1 MLTKACISLLCYRE
15 NSSDKTI
22 GYEMK
27 GNNVDYC
34 CCCTNIVDQILDIIL
49 EPAECNWANY
59 CGDKKNWV
67 TIQQYNI
74 TFFSIGRHF
83 LK

>member
-1 MLTKACISLLCYRE
+1 
-15 NSSDKTI
+15 
-22 GYEMK
+22 MK

-34 CCCTNIVDQILDIIL
+34 CCCTNIVDQILNIIL

-67 TIQQYNI
+67 TIQHHIRYYMQAL
-74 TFFSIGRHF
+74 
-83 LK
+83 LKVEVRTPSFH